1 MTKRIKTNETVTNK
15 EAALLE
21 SAASMEG
28 IPVDQLLGHVAP
40 AKRAAPQWRTAT
52 FCTAFT
58 AFAALALAAVAVM
71 RPSGTDPGLISN
83 NQKLTH
89 TIGRLTEEIRAM
101 KEQEVSDAP
110 RFGRVREKILNMS
123 TEQLDAYGKQGNT
136 LLSRACETGS
146 VVIVKL
152 LLDRGADV
160 NKPCLAHRDGKII
173 RFDGGGRSPLMKAVR
188 GRHWKVVNLLL
199 DHPEIDPNYKSHF
212 GETALGFLL
221 KLIDEGIELSPE
233 EQRLLERLQ
242 M

>member
-58 AFAALALAAVAVM
+58 AFAALALATVAVM
-71 RPSGTDPGLISN
+71 RPSGTDAGLISH

-89 TIGRLTEEIRAM
+89 TIVRMTEQIRTL
-101 KEQEVSDAP
+101 KEQGVADEP
-110 RFGRVREKILNMS
+110 EHERVREQILNMS
-123 TEQLDAYGKQGNT
+123 AEQLDAYNFRGQTPLTRAAHSGS
-136 LLSRACETGS
+136 LSVTA
-146 VVIVKL
+146 L

-160 NKPCLAHRDGKII
+160 NKPGLAHVNGLII
-173 RFDGGGRSPLMKAVR
+173 RYDGGGRTPLMKAIR
-188 GRHWKVVNLLL
+188 ARHWKVVDLLL
-199 DHPEIDPNYKSHF
+199 DHPEIDTAYETHF
-212 GETALGFLL
+212 GETALSALL
-221 KLIDEGIELSPE
+221 KLMEEGLELGPD
-233 EQRLLERLQ
+233 EQRVLERLQ